1 MPTRFAMTALC
12 AAALMLAAGA
22 ARAQGIAD
30 PFGDY
35 VPGFSGSK
43 LGDLDVLSA
52 SVTYDPTNDKFL
64 FTGSF
69 AAAVGTTAGGFY
81 VWGVNRGAGTAGFAA
96 NGLPGVLFDSVL
108 LLRPNG
114 TGSIGANQL
123 PAGAVTIS
131 GNTITGVVSGSLLAS
146 TGFSKSNYTFNLW
159 PRNTAV
165 GSGFTQIADFA
176 PDNSNFTA
184 TVVPEPGS
192 LALMSLG
199 LAAGLLWRRRSS
211 ALSEAAGSPRS

>member
-96 NGLPGVLFDSVL
+96 NGLPNVLFDAVVIFNQDGSARITGTNPATLLPPGSVQIS
-108 LLRPNG
+108 
-114 TGSIGANQL
+114 GS
-123 PAGAVTIS
+123 TIS
-131 GNTITGVVSGSLLAS
+131 GVVDGAFLPS
-146 TGFSKSNYTFNLW
+146 TGFAKTDYTWNLW
-159 PRNTAV
+159 PRDGTLA
-165 GSGFTQIADFA
+165 GFAAISDFA
-176 PDNSNFTA
+176 PDSTNVA
-184 TVVPEPGS
+184 VALIPEPS
-192 LALMSLG
+192 TYALLALGLG
-199 LAAGLLWRRRSS
+199 ALGWRTRRLAR
-211 ALSEAAGSPRS
+211 AA